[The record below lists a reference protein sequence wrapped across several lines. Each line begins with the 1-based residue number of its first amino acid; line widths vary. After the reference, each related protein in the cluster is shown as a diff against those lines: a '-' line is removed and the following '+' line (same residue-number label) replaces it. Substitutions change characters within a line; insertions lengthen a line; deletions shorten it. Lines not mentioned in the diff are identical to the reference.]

1 MSHSLNTSII
11 DQKYPV
17 RSVHAQ
23 QWVNTITSLVFYKF
37 LYFPYFSCTCKLILK
52 PLLGELINILYCT
65 GGVGVGV
72 VVFSISSIPKKA
84 CLTFKITFPSG
95 QFWLS
100 VNALKHFELF
110 RRYFLRKRVKKRV
123 FDDGLVARRDVNCKK
138 KRETQVFGGLRMQ
151 IYFEFTLPPAK
162 KSNVCVK
169 PPKRFL

>member
-1 MSHSLNTSII
+1 MSHSLNASII

-37 LYFPYFSCTCKLILK
+37 LYFP
-52 PLLGELINILYCT
+52 
-65 GGVGVGV
+65 
-72 VVFSISSIPKKA
+72 

-138 KRETQVFGGLRMQ
+138 KGRLKFLVAFECRFISGLR
-151 IYFEFTLPPAK
+151 FPLPK
-162 KSNVCVK
+162 KVTSALSLQKGFCDWKVVYVHR
-169 PPKRFL
+169 PRVSL

>member
-1 MSHSLNTSII
+1 MSHSLNASII

-37 LYFPYFSCTCKLILK
+37 LYFSYFSCTCKLILK

-65 GGVGVGV
+65 GGVGLGV
-72 VVFSISSIPKKA
+72 VAFSISSIPQKA

-100 VNALKHFELF
+100 VNALRHFEFRTFSTLF
-110 RRYFLRKRVKKRV
+110 F
-123 FDDGLVARRDVNCKK
+123 A
-138 KRETQVFGGLRMQ
+138 Q
-151 IYFEFTLPPAK
+151 
-162 KSNVCVK
+162 KSK
-169 PPKRFL
+169 EESF

>member
-1 MSHSLNTSII
+1 MSHSLNASII

-37 LYFPYFSCTCKLILK
+37 LYFSYFSCTCKLIVK

-72 VVFSISSIPKKA
+72 VAFSISSIPQKA
-84 CLTFKITFPSG
+84 CLNFKITFPSG

-100 VNALKHFELF
+100 VNALRHFEFRTFSTLF
-110 RRYFLRKRVKKRV
+110 F
-123 FDDGLVARRDVNCKK
+123 A
-138 KRETQVFGGLRMQ
+138 Q
-151 IYFEFTLPPAK
+151 
-162 KSNVCVK
+162 KSK
-169 PPKRFL
+169 EESF

>member
-1 MSHSLNTSII
+1 MSHSLNASII

-23 QWVNTITSLVFYKF
+23 QWVNTITSLVFYTF
-37 LYFPYFSCTCKLILK
+37 SYFSFFSCTCKWIRK
-52 PLLGELINILYCT
+52 SLLGELIIILYCT
-65 GGVGVGV
+65 GGSGGGGGG
-72 VVFSISSIPKKA
+72 IQRKLDPPKA

-100 VNALKHFELF
+100 VNALKTFRTFWTPLF
-110 RRYFLRKRVKKRV
+110 AQKSKEESYMRAWWPGETLT
-123 FDDGLVARRDVNCKK
+123 AK
-138 KRETQVFGGLRMQ
+138 KRETQVFSGLRMQ
-151 IYFEFTLPPAK
+151 IYFGFTLPPAK